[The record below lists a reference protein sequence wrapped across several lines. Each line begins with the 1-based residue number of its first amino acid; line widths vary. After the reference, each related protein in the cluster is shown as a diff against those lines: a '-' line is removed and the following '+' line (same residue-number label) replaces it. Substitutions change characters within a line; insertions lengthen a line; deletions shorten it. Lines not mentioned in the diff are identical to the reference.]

1 VVVVLNS
8 TAIPSTELNLPTL
21 WSQNSRM
28 VRSLLIFPSEG
39 TIFRWGLS
47 PVADPHFFIVEIEC
61 GDKVVLFLLFRK
73 EKGRFNDP
81 IPY

>member
-1 VVVVLNS
+1 VESEFQDGPVPPNFS
-8 TAIPSTELNLPTL
+8 I
-21 WSQNSRM
+21 R
-28 VRSLLIFPSEG
+28 RIEG